1 MERPDLFNY
10 DRNSGLQPEGSAPRT
25 PNMRRIAGIL
35 GVGENHAK
43 ETGHRLPLPKT
54 AETVIAAALQPE
66 KGKDVQYSA
75 WHRIE
80 KDQLGNVKSVAEQ
93 RYGQAMLREMDA
105 EQGMPTSHVAA
116 PTNNVQTVAPQAGQP
131 APTFQPMQPLAQP
144 SVSPAGTLPQSP
156 VPQNPQNVAIAT
168 QPVLSS
174 QHVSQSVTVLPR
186 FNHAQTA
193 AQPFSQSAVSPSLVV
208 QPNIETLEPRLEA
221 GSLTQDP
228 EHMLTAPKK
237 HRVIAVLQ
245 SPWFW
250 LVAGVV
256 LIIYFV

>member
-25 PNMRRIAGIL
+25 PNMRPIAGIL
-35 GVGENHAK
+35 GVGESRAK
-43 ETGHRLPLPKT
+43 ETSHRLPLPKT

-80 KDQLGNVKSVAEQ
+80 KDQFGNVKSVAEQ

-105 EQGMPTSHVAA
+105 EQGVPTSQVAA
-116 PTNNVQTVAPQAGQP
+116 PTNAQMVIPQTGQP
-131 APTFQPMQPLAQP
+131 APSFQPLQPLAQP
-144 SVSPAGTLPQSP
+144 ITSPTGTLPQP
-156 VPQNPQNVAIAT
+156 PMPQNSQNAEIVSLS
-168 QPVLSS
+168 QPD
-174 QHVSQSVTVLPR
+174 SQSVTVLPK
-186 FNHAQTA
+186 FNHVQTA
-193 AQPFSQSAVSPSLVV
+193 TAQPLDQTAVNPSFVARS
-208 QPNIETLEPRLEA
+208 NIEPRLEA

-237 HRVIAVLQ
+237 HRVITVLQ